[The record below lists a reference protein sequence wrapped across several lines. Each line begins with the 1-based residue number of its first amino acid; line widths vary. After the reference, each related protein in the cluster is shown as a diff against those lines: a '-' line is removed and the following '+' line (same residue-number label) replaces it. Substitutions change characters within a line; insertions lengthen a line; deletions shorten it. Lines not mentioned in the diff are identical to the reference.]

1 MAKFKNSQP
10 GFRVN
15 FSNKSCIVQSPGLS
29 LKSMGNTLDTGMI
42 LVYLQK
48 DLGTRDDKIF
58 LEEWKLHRSHEF
70 YSWLVWVIHVQQEL
84 FCLPKEYLPELWN
97 IFTWS
102 SSVINAW
109 NPVFRN
115 MQKWFSTAFRENW
128 IKLL

>member
-48 DLGTRDDKIF
+48 DLGTRDHKIF
-58 LEEWKLHRSHEF
+58 LEE
-70 YSWLVWVIHVQQEL
+70 
-84 FCLPKEYLPELWN
+84 
-97 IFTWS
+97 
-102 SSVINAW
+102 
-109 NPVFRN
+109 
-115 MQKWFSTAFRENW
+115 
-128 IKLL
+128 